1 MFAKD
6 PAPSGRV
13 RVKICGITTLAD
25 ALAAIHG
32 GADALGF
39 NFFPQSK
46 RYVNV
51 RTESDWM
58 ATLPRD
64 VLKVAVMV
72 DPTWS
77 ELTKA
82 AQLSFIDAIQLH
94 GSEPV
99 EFCRRV
105 AENQIPFAKA
115 LPVAGPRP
123 LENVPDF
130 FTDMVILDSNTPRGF
145 GGSGEKFDWMIGS
158 KFVEQNPRL
167 RVIVAG
173 GLTPENVA
181 EAVGTI
187 RPFGVD
193 VTSGV
198 ESSAGRKDPH
208 RVQAFIAAA
217 HGSFK

>member
-1 MFAKD
+1 MLAKD
-6 PAPSGRV
+6 FTAPGQV

-25 ALAAIHG
+25 ALAAIHC

-39 NFFPQSK
+39 NFFPPSR
-46 RYVNV
+46 RYVNA

-58 ATLPRD
+58 LSLPKH

-77 ELTKA
+77 ELTQA
-82 AQLSFIDAIQLH
+82 AGLPFIDAIQLH
-94 GSEPV
+94 GHEPA

-105 AENQIPFAKA
+105 AQNRIPFSKA
-115 LPVAGPRP
+115 LAVIGPES

-130 FTDMVILDSNTPRGF
+130 FTNIVILDSSSQRGF
-145 GGSGEKFDWMIGS
+145 GGSGETFNWTVGRE
-158 KFVEQNPRL
+158 FVEKNPQL
-167 RVIVAG
+167 HVIVAG

-181 EAVGTI
+181 EAVQTI

-193 VTSGV
+193 VTTGV
-198 ESSAGRKDPH
+198 ESSAGRKDPR
-208 RVQAFIAAA
+208 RVEAFIAAA
-217 HGSFK
+217 RGL